1 MKGDVGIRK
10 EGWVGRKERRKGR
23 IEKCVWGKGG
33 GGGRRKNYFMK
44 GVSWPR
50 RGTGKKV
57 FEGGPG

>member
-10 EGWVGRKERRKGR
+10 EGWGGKEGKKKRTDRKVCVGE
-23 IEKCVWGKGG
+23 
-33 GGGRRKNYFMK
+33 GGGRLKNYCMK